1 MVFKR
6 NETEAIEQAFRR
18 NSYMD
23 IICNISRVIYF
34 TYTKSFA
41 VETRVYNVGPL
52 GKRDKLLSVTLLWI
66 FMLGFSENA
75 LYVAKALI
83 PMWMEWVDFH
93 LIYENDNYAN
103 LRCPSEFVYQ
113 RCEDLEFDVIWC
125 GIHKIWYAYYTTRIL
140 MDWKIYDSFLSS
152 SGLGRL

>member
-1 MVFKR
+1 VVFKR

-52 GKRDKLLSVTLLWI
+52 GKRDKLLSVTLL
-66 FMLGFSENA
+66 
-75 LYVAKALI
+75 
-83 PMWMEWVDFH
+83 
-93 LIYENDNYAN
+93 
-103 LRCPSEFVYQ
+103 
-113 RCEDLEFDVIWC
+113 
-125 GIHKIWYAYYTTRIL
+125 
-140 MDWKIYDSFLSS
+140 
-152 SGLGRL
+152 